1 MGELHTYRFIW
12 RDGSINVG
20 DGRNPAE
27 ALTLMGFGGGAVA
40 ALDYYE
46 TLPMA
51 TSAGEAK

>member
-51 TSAGEAK
+51 TSKGAE